1 MKILKKIIMCLAV
14 LSVITVCSKDVLDV
28 ESEGQQL
35 ESTYFKNDD
44 EVFMGLV
51 AAYDVI
57 TWNYDWGMSHWVTL
71 NSADDDANAGGAS
84 ANDRVEY
91 VESDEYSLTV
101 TNAGPRVL
109 WRKYYTG
116 IYRCNIILELS
127 YDSEKMKRF
136 RAEAKFL
143 RAYYY
148 FDLVNFFG
156 DVPLVDHVL
165 VPDEYYMERT
175 DKSEIYAL
183 IIKDLEEAIPDLP
196 LKTDLPPEDRERA
209 TKGAAKFLLG
219 KTYLF
224 LENWSKAAEYFEDII
239 SSGIYDLEE
248 NYADIVTLEHEFG
261 IESIFEINYTMN
273 AGDQWDYH
281 HDGNVDLQL
290 CGVRSLA
297 FFVSPAPDF
306 YRIRAGWGFLK
317 PTTDIVDAYIAA
329 NDTLRLN
336 ANIILGDSLP
346 EYLPYFRNFFLHSMA
361 NWTDAYGWEGFI
373 RRKYQ
378 AFSGESNGNQYDQ
391 NFIVYRY
398 GDLLLMLAEA
408 KYRSGQEAEARDLI
422 NQVRARASL
431 DPISSSG
438 QDLFNDLVTERRLE
452 LAFEAVRYWDVLRW
466 GMADQIFGALEFPKQ
481 WDPERKGL
489 WPIPQDEIERTGG
502 SLKQND
508 GY

>member
-1 MKILKKIIMCLAV
+1 MNILKKIVMSLAV
-14 LSVITVCSKDVLDV
+14 LSIITACSKDVLNI

-35 ESTYFKNDD
+35 ESSYFKNDN
-44 EVFMGLV
+44 EVFMGLM
-51 AAYDVI
+51 AAYDII
-57 TWNYDWGMSHWVTL
+57 TWNYDWGMSHWTTL

-84 ANDRVEY
+84 ANDRIEY

-101 TNAGPRVL
+101 TNAGPQVL

-116 IYRCNIILELS
+116 IYRCNIILELG
-127 YDSEKMKRF
+127 YNSEQMKRF

-165 VPDEYYMERT
+165 SPDEYYMART
-175 DKSEIYAL
+175 DKSEVYAL
-183 IIKDLEEAIPDLP
+183 IIQDLEEAIPDLP
-196 LKTDLPPEDRERA
+196 LKSELPSVERGRA
-209 TKGAAKFLLG
+209 TKGAARFLLG

-239 SSGIYDLEE
+239 NSGIYDLEPV
-248 NYADIVTLEHEFG
+248 YADIISLTHEFG
-261 IESIFEINYTMN
+261 IESIFEIPYTMN

-281 HDGNVDLQL
+281 NDGNVDIQL
-290 CGVRSLA
+290 CGVRGLA
-297 FFVSPAPDF
+297 FFKSPAPKF
-306 YRIRAGWGFLK
+306 YRIRAGWGFVK
-317 PTTDIVDAYIAA
+317 PTTGIVDAYIAA
-329 NDTLRLN
+329 NDTVRLN

-346 EYLPYFRNFFLHSMA
+346 EYLPYFRNFFLRSMA
-361 NWTDAYGWEGFI
+361 NWTDNYGWEGFI

-378 AFSGESNGNQYDQ
+378 AFSGESNGNQYEQ
-391 NFIVYRY
+391 NFVVYRY
-398 GDLLLMLAEA
+398 DDLLLMYAEV
-408 KYRSGQEAEARDLI
+408 KYHLNDEVTARNLI
-422 NQVRARASL
+422 NQVRARVSL

-438 QDLFNDLVTERRLE
+438 QDLFDDLVLERRLE
-452 LAFEAVRYWDVLRW
+452 LAFDAVRYWDLLRW
-466 GMADQIFGALEFPKQ
+466 GLADQIFGALEFPKQ
-481 WDPERKGL
+481 WNPERKGL

-502 SLKQND
+502 TLKQND

>member
-1 MKILKKIIMCLAV
+1 MNILKKIIISLAV
-14 LSVITVCSKDVLDV
+14 LSIITVCSKDVLDI

-35 ESTYFKNDD
+35 ESSYFKNDD
-44 EVFMGLV
+44 EVFMGLI
-51 AAYDVI
+51 AAYDII

-71 NSADDDANAGGAS
+71 NSASDDANAGGAS
-84 ANDRVEY
+84 ANDRIEY

-116 IYRCNIILELS
+116 IYRCNIILELG
-127 YDSEKMKRF
+127 YDSELMKRF

-165 VPDEYYMERT
+165 SPDEYYMERT
-175 DKSEIYAL
+175 DKSEVYAL

-196 LKTDLPPEDRERA
+196 LKSELATAERGRA
-209 TKGAAKFLLG
+209 TKGAARFLLG

-224 LENWSKAAEYFEDII
+224 LKEWQKAADYFDEII
-239 SSGIYDLEE
+239 KSGIYDLED
-248 NYADIVTLEHEFG
+248 NYVDIVSLEHEFG
-261 IESIFEINYTMN
+261 IESIFEINYTMD

-281 HDGNVDLQL
+281 HDGNVDIQL

-297 FFVSPAPDF
+297 FFIPPPDY
-306 YRIRAGWGFLK
+306 YRLRAGWGFVK
-317 PTTDIVDAYIAA
+317 PTTDLIDTYITEG
-329 NDTLRLN
+329 DTVRLN
-336 ANIILGDSLP
+336 ANIILGDSVP
-346 EYLPYFRNFFLHSMA
+346 EYLPYFRNFFLRSMA
-361 NWTDAYGWEGFI
+361 NWTDDYGYEGFI

-378 AFSGESNGNQYDQ
+378 AFSLQSNGNQYEQ

-398 GDLLLMLAEA
+398 GDLLLMYAEA
-408 KYRSGQEAEARDLI
+408 KYHLNDEETARNLI
-422 NQVRARASL
+422 NQVRARVSL

-438 QDLFNDLVTERRLE
+438 QDLFDDLVMERRLE
-452 LAFEAVRYWDVLRW
+452 LAFDAVRYWDVLRW
-466 GMADQIFGALEFPKQ
+466 GLADEIFGALEFPKQ
-481 WDPERKGL
+481 WNPERKGL

-502 SLKQND
+502 SLKQNP